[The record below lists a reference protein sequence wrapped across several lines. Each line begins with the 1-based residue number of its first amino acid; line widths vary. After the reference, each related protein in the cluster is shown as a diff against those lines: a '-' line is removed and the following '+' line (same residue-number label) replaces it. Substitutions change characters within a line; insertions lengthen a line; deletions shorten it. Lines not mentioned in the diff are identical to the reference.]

1 MFAPDALIRARLGAQ
16 AALAGWAV
24 RSAAAEGSRKTVPAI
39 EVQCMGADVEETGAN
54 AALVNGEWAVHLV
67 VAYSATA
74 MADLDAAFAAVV
86 TALHGWTPPATGR
99 EWHPLRLTGVQLPQ
113 FSEQGLIAYS
123 LSFTTSALYYG
134 E

>member
-1 MFAPDALIRARLGAQ
+1 MFAPDPLIRARLAAQ

-24 RSAAAEGSRKTVPAI
+24 RSAAAEGSRKVVPAI
-39 EVQCMGADVEETGAN
+39 EVQCMGADVEETGAR
-54 AALVNGEWAVHLV
+54 AALVNGDWTIHLI
-67 VAYSATA
+67 VAYGDTA
-74 MADLDAAFAAVV
+74 MDQLDTAFAAVV
-86 TALHGWTPPATGR
+86 NALHGWTPPATGR

-123 LSFTTSALYYG
+123 LSFTTSAIYYG